1 MTPLHFIEKW
11 RAAALKERAA
21 SQEHFIEL
29 CRLLGES
36 TPAEADPSG
45 DTYCFERGARKGNRR
60 RRRGGVWKRHDFAWE
75 YKRKRADPDAAFR
88 QLRLYALALEKPPLL
103 IVFDMVRFRIRTNCT
118 NSVSRTHES
127 GLDDLVD
134 SATGRLV

>member
-1 MTPLHFIEKW
+1 MTLLHFIEKW
-11 RAAALKERAA
+11 RAAALKERGT

-45 DTYCFERGARKGNRR
+45 DTYCFERGARKET
-60 RRRGGVWKRHDFAWE
+60 GGDGGADVWKRHDFAWE
-75 YKRKRADPDAAFR
+75 YKRKRADPDAAFG

-103 IVFDMVRFRIRTNCT
+103 IVLDMVRLRIRTNCT